1 MSTTKDP
8 EEMTDE
14 ELLREVASYDEDE
27 YPLAKHARRALEN
40 RQDDG
45 EGSA

>member
-27 YPLAKHARRALEN
+27 YPLAKVAQRALAH
-40 RQDDG
+40 RQGD
-45 EGSA
+45 EEESS